1 MIILNIDYI
10 LDIVITLFLVGVLG
24 LTILEMENHDSLKKK
39 GSLEQATTEKTKKRN
54 GQSVKYK
61 LHLST
66 WAGRETSTGAEFLS
80 RMESRGD
87 CLWCIAMMLP
97 SPDGGLTATEAR
109 E

>member
-39 GSLEQATTEKTKKRN
+39 ESLEQATTEKTKKRN

-66 WAGRETSTGAEFLS
+66 
-80 RMESRGD
+80 
-87 CLWCIAMMLP
+87 
-97 SPDGGLTATEAR
+97 
-109 E
+109 